1 MLYAKFGSDRFIGS
15 RETAKCLQP
24 TNDDG
29 QKRIA
34 MGHVG
39 DSGELKSN

>member
-1 MLYAKFGSDRFIGS
+1 MQNLVQIGS
-15 RETAKCLQP
+15 LVLEKQLKCLQP